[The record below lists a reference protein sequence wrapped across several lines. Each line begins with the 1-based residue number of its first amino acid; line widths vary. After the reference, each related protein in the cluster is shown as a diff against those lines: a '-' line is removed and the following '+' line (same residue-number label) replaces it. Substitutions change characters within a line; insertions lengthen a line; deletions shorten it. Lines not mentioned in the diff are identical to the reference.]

1 MSKLNIYDLC
11 SVLVAKN
18 GLDDKES
25 HRFIKA
31 MFDIIQEGL
40 DEDKIVK
47 VKGLGTF
54 KIIEVDDRES
64 INVNTGERVL
74 IEGHSKLTF
83 TPDSVMKE
91 IVNKPFS
98 QFETVILNEGV
109 DFPEPAISE
118 ESAISEERADNTSE
132 LSDASELSENPGSS
146 DDSLIDN
153 SGSSDDSLI
162 DNSGSSDNLPS
173 DAPIVEFSDDA
184 PNNINEESA
193 PSDESPVESSHSDES
208 PVESPQDASSIE
220 ESPQDDDSSESP
232 SPIEEDDSEEDDS
245 EEDDSEEDDS
255 GNSPL
260 RWILASVVI
269 LLLILG
275 AAYGGYLYGRY
286 EISEE
291 MAYKQMKADLKTA
304 EMTAKK
310 AEAAMAKDS
319 ASQQVDATKIGA
331 MSIDKE
337 SDEAD
342 KEKSADEV
350 KKDEAKDEV
359 YKKEQAP
366 KAETVKQQPAK
377 ETTDK
382 YEAKDARVRTGAY
395 RIIGEDRTIKAK
407 AGQTVEDIATRALGP
422 GMSCYVEVFNSID
435 GKTALKEGQ
444 IIKIPKLELKKRR

>member
-109 DFPEPAISE
+109 DFPEPAVE
-118 ESAISEERADNTSE
+118 EPADN
-132 LSDASELSENPGSS
+132 ASELSGLSGDAGSSDDSLIDNPALS

-162 DNSGSSDNLPS
+162 DNSGSFDNLPS

-208 PVESPQDASSIE
+208 PVESPQDASPKE

-232 SPIEEDDSEEDDS
+232 SPIEEDDS

-359 YKKEQAP
+359 SKKEQAP

-435 GKTALKEGQ
+435 GKKALKEGQ